1 MHKNKRDI
9 YGVIAANVAD
19 IEQREILSGII
30 SKAQELNI
38 DVAVISN
45 IYNPTETSE
54 VLKAENGIYDLIQS
68 DEFDGLIL
76 ISEAIINSD
85 VQQRILNNLKKM
97 SHIPIVVL
105 GTPLPDFNLPQ
116 FHFINTSDEADM
128 EDITTH
134 LIEHH
139 EFTNIHILTGHHFI
153 DASHKRVKGYQ
164 KALEKHGIAFQKENV
179 FFGISG

>member
-38 DVAVISN
+38 DVVVISN

-68 DEFDGLIL
+68 DEFDGLI
-76 ISEAIINSD
+76 SNFRSY
-85 VQQRILNNLKKM
+85 
-97 SHIPIVVL
+97 H
-105 GTPLPDFNLPQ
+105 Q
-116 FHFINTSDEADM
+116 F
-128 EDITTH
+128 
-134 LIEHH
+134 
-139 EFTNIHILTGHHFI
+139 
-153 DASHKRVKGYQ
+153 
-164 KALEKHGIAFQKENV
+164 
-179 FFGISG
+179 